1 MDGGGRRKVCLLG
14 DRQSRICQQVRKM
27 RVGKLWYFQG
37 KGGDLQLSKCVLIA
51 RNAMEGQRN
60 GAFFLEFYYC
70 LDDISMLGR
79 ARDIGKGCINLVY
92 SLFIITSNS
101 NMTRVDI
108 VFIADM

>member
-1 MDGGGRRKVCLLG
+1 
-14 DRQSRICQQVRKM
+14 
-27 RVGKLWYFQG
+27 
-37 KGGDLQLSKCVLIA
+37 
-51 RNAMEGQRN
+51 
-60 GAFFLEFYYC
+60 